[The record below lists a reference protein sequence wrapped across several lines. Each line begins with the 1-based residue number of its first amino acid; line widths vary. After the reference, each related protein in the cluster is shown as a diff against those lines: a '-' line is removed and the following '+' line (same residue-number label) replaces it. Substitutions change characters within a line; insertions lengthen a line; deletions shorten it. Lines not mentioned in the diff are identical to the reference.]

1 MQSDCENNAPFVSV
15 HTSQS
20 AHRLRHT
27 PQNNAAESTTE
38 EIAQTD
44 ANVSQQNALERER
57 GGGGERERERGP
69 RPQNV
74 G

>member
-44 ANVSQQNALERER
+44 ANVSEQNALERDR
-57 GGGGERERERGP
+57 QTDGQRDALVRKM
-69 RPQNV
+69 
-74 G
+74 